1 MGNFNFGSEIN
12 MQKNVENVGK
22 GRINEDFCV
31 QGNIDSVEF

>member
-12 MQKNVENVGK
+12 MQKNVEDIGK
-22 GRINEDFCV
+22 SRINEDFRV